1 MNAQFSL
8 AADRPAPLKAAIC
21 FEFCYEELA
30 SDLGTTRTDGAL
42 HASASPAPSDAFHSL
57 STFPVLTAR
66 GASSRSQLKADR
78 GH

>member
-1 MNAQFSL
+1 MSSRDVAFCIEFSDESC
-8 AADRPAPLKAAIC
+8 AM
-21 FEFCYEELA
+21 
-30 SDLGTTRTDGAL
+30 DLGTTRVNGAL